1 MTLTTA
7 DQRSVAGASASPF
20 LAAAFAPRRI
30 AVVGASGGTGKIG
43 NVLMRNLDSFQGE
56 TIPIH
61 PHESQI
67 LGRSAFRSVASV
79 PGPIDLAVVA
89 VAADH
94 VPGVVAECAE
104 RGVPAA
110 LLVTAGLGEGD
121 NGSQTAT
128 LIEDVNQRKR
138 GVRLLGPNSS
148 GLVNCHLKLNAS
160 FLPGA
165 LPAAGGISLV
175 SQSGST
181 GSIALAIGSDHAIGF
196 AKLIDCGN
204 AVDTKPAEF
213 LDYLGSDAQT
223 RVIGLYLE
231 SLGAGR
237 RFIDVARNVVQRK
250 PVIVCKT
257 TFGGA
262 AQRAALSHSAAL
274 AESADAAF
282 AGFQSAGVIV
292 ANEGTELF
300 EFAQAFD
307 WQPLPAGRRVGV
319 ITHSGGTGVELVG
332 LLERYGLEVP
342 ELSSAT
348 RRRIEVLLPPYAA
361 CRNPIDTTPVWT
373 RWGEVFRSA
382 MRALAGSSD
391 IDALVLIL
399 QHRPASSPQML
410 ADIRDAALSL
420 ARDGHNKP
428 ILVCWSS
435 GRDAAGNMRILEE
448 ARIPC
453 YERLGSVARALA
465 AMASYR
471 EFVDA
476 SAGRFVPSPVT
487 RRPDETCIAKARTR
501 SSGTNWL
508 DEYQAKRVLAKHAIR
523 VAEEALCES
532 DADLTATA
540 SRIGYPV
547 ALKVVS
553 PELPHKARVGGV
565 ALGIATP
572 EELLQVAAKLRS
584 RMHEAGYKLQ
594 GLLVQQM
601 LNGPEIFVGVKR
613 DPSFGNLLLVGL
625 GGSYVELRPKPSCR
639 LLPVERWQITEMLRE
654 SRIEELL
661 AWPDVPPTSKDE
673 LIDVIASLSRFVES
687 TPDVVELDL
696 NPILLTRSGPTV
708 ADALIV
714 SGPRLT

>member
-1 MTLTTA
+1 MTRTT
-7 DQRSVAGASASPF
+7 DPRSAASVSGLSS
-20 LAAAFAPRRI
+20 LAAAFAPRRL
-30 AVVGASGGTGKIG
+30 AVVGASGGAGKIG

-61 PHESQI
+61 PHESHI
-67 LGRSAFRSVASV
+67 LGRRAFSSVSAVTA
-79 PGPIDLAVVA
+79 PIDLAVVA
-89 VAADH
+89 VAAEH

-128 LIEDVNQRKR
+128 LMEEVRQRKR

-160 FLPGA
+160 FLPGV

-175 SQSGST
+175 SQSGSI
-181 GSIALAIGSDHAIGF
+181 GSIALAVGGDHSIGF

-204 AVDTKPAEF
+204 AVDTKPADF
-213 LDYLGSDAQT
+213 LDYLGSDAET

-231 SLGAGR
+231 SLGPGR
-237 RFIDVARNVVQRK
+237 RFIDAARNVSQRK

-257 TFGGA
+257 TFGVA

-292 ANEGTELF
+292 ANEGTEMF

-342 ELSSAT
+342 ELSSTT
-348 RRRIEVLLPPYAA
+348 RRSIEALLPPYAA
-361 CRNPIDTTPVWT
+361 CRNPVDTTPVWS

-382 MRALAGSSD
+382 MRAIVESPD
-391 IDALVLIL
+391 IDALMLIL

-420 ARDGHNKP
+420 GRDGHHKP

-435 GRDAAGNMRILEE
+435 NRESATNMRILED

-453 YERLGSVARALA
+453 YERLSSAARALA

-471 EFVDA
+471 EFVEA
-476 SAGRFVPSPVT
+476 SAGHFVPLPVAHKADEPRAAKVPSHVAAT
-487 RRPDETCIAKARTR
+487 R
-501 SSGTNWL
+501 WL
-508 DEYQAKRVLAKHAIR
+508 DECEAKRVLANHAIR

-532 DADLTATA
+532 DADLLAA
-540 SRIGYPV
+540 AARIGYPV

-553 PELPHKARVGGV
+553 PDLPHKARVGGV

-572 EELLQVAAKLRS
+572 GELSHAAATLRS
-584 RMHEAGYKLQ
+584 RMRNAGYKLR

-601 LNGPEIFVGVKR
+601 LSGREVFIGVKR
-613 DPSFGNLLLVGL
+613 DPAFGNLLLVGL
-625 GGSYVELRPKPSCR
+625 GGSYVEFGPKPSCW
-639 LLPVERWQITEMLRE
+639 LLPVARWQVGEMLRE
-654 SRIEELL
+654 SRIEELF
-661 AWPDVPPTSKDE
+661 AWPGVPSSSKE
-673 LIDVIASLSRFVES
+673 ALIDLICNVSRFVES
-687 TPDVVELDL
+687 TPDVVELDI
-696 NPILLTRSGPTV
+696 NPVILTSVGPTV

-714 SGPRLT
+714 SESQSA

>member
-1 MTLTTA
+1 MNDL
-7 DQRSVAGASASPF
+7 SS
-20 LAAAFAPRRI
+20 LAAAFTPRRL
-30 AVVGASGGTGKIG
+30 AVVGASGGAGKIG
-43 NVLMRNLDSFQGE
+43 NVLMRNLESFQGE

-61 PHESQI
+61 PHESHI
-67 LGRSAFRSVASV
+67 LGRRAFSSIGAVA
-79 PGPIDLAVVA
+79 GRIDLAVVA
-89 VAADH
+89 VAADY

-104 RGVPAA
+104 RGVLAA

-121 NGSQTAT
+121 NGSQTAA
-128 LIEDVNQRKR
+128 LVEAVCQQKR

-160 FLPGA
+160 FLPGV
-165 LPAAGGISLV
+165 LPVSGGISLV

-181 GSIALAIGSDHAIGF
+181 GSIALALGGDHSIGF

-204 AVDTKPAEF
+204 AIDTKPADL
-213 LDYLGSDAQT
+213 LDYLGSDAET

-231 SLGAGR
+231 SLGPGK
-237 RFIDVARNVVQRK
+237 RFIDAARNVSQRK

-257 TFGGA
+257 TSGAA

-292 ANEGTELF
+292 ANEGSEIFEL
-300 EFAQAFD
+300 AQAFD

-332 LLERYGLEVP
+332 LLERCGLEVP

-348 RRRIEVLLPPYAA
+348 RRRIEALLPPYAA
-361 CRNPIDTTPVWT
+361 CRNPVDTTPVWS
-373 RWGEVFRSA
+373 RWSEVFRSA
-382 MRALAGSSD
+382 MGAMVESAD

-410 ADIRDAALSL
+410 ADIRDAAVGL
-420 ARDGHNKP
+420 ARDGHHKP

-435 GRDAAGNMRILEE
+435 NRESAVNMRILEE

-453 YERLGSVARALA
+453 YERLTSAARALA

-476 SAGRFVPSPVT
+476 SAGRWVPLSVVREVDDPRALDVPSHVVG
-487 RRPDETCIAKARTR
+487 RC
-501 SSGTNWL
+501 WL
-508 DEYQAKRVLAKHAIR
+508 DEYEAKRVLATHAIP
-523 VAEEALCES
+523 VTEETLCES
-532 DADLTATA
+532 DADLLAA
-540 SRIGYPV
+540 AARIGYPI

-553 PELPHKARVGGV
+553 PDLPHKARVGGV
-565 ALGIATP
+565 ALGIANP
-572 EELLQVAAKLRS
+572 GELSHAAATLRS
-584 RMHEAGYKLQ
+584 RMRDAGYTVR

-601 LNGPEIFVGVKR
+601 LSGREIFIGVKR
-613 DPSFGNLLLVGL
+613 DPAFGNVLLAGL
-625 GGSYVELRPKPSCR
+625 GGSYVEFGPKPSCR
-639 LLPVERWQITEMLRE
+639 LLPVARWQVGEMLRE
-654 SRIEELL
+654 SRIEELF
-661 AWPDVPPTSKDE
+661 AWPSVPSSSKDALMD
-673 LIDVIASLSRFVES
+673 LICNVSRFVES
-687 TPDVVELDL
+687 TPDVIELDI
-696 NPILLTRSGPTV
+696 NPIILTSAGPTV

-714 SGPRLT
+714 SESLSVQTI